1 MKPST
6 LALLLL
12 SHGALI
18 LLGGW
23 LAVLKKEADMP
34 APAPAPV
41 VVVQKTPSAGSAD
54 VNPNPIFRATG
65 ADFSAA
71 WDELMRLPRGSSG
84 EPGGASINFFIDWC
98 AVDPEGA
105 VQGLAR
111 LYAPR
116 FQHNYLSNASTYHGV
131 ELAPALAKHWR
142 SLDRMQD
149 YKVSFALGRSLSELA
164 KKDPEAAATLTRDLP
179 PGMREDVYSQ
189 LFDRQDLASIDRLL
203 KAMPSIESASSQEK
217 SSVWNAVVRAVD
229 TADSKRGLWD
239 WMAKV
244 TDPAARKVFA
254 TEGISKAY
262 KAEDWSGFFDA
273 VERMGEPAR
282 AEVRGVLKESTRN
295 TKYRPETLAAI
306 SAECQRHG
314 LENWVEEPA
323 TK

>member
-12 SHGALI
+12 SHGALV

-23 LAVLKKEADMP
+23 LPGMKKEADLP
-34 APAPAPV
+34 EPTPAPV
-41 VVVQKTPSAGSAD
+41 AVAKKAPLAGSAD
-54 VNPNPIFRATG
+54 TNPNPIFRATG

-71 WDELMRLPRGSSG
+71 WNELMRLPRGPSG

-111 LYAPR
+111 LYAPQ
-116 FQHNYLSNASTYHGV
+116 FQHNYLNNASTYHGA

-142 SLDRMQD
+142 SLDRMED
-149 YKVSFALGRSLSELA
+149 YKVSFVLGRSLNGLA
-164 KKDPEAAATLTRDLP
+164 KKDPESAAVLTRDLP
-179 PGMREDVYSQ
+179 SGMREDVYSQ

-203 KAMPSIESASSQEK
+203 KAMPSMDSATSQEK
-217 SSVWNAVVRAVD
+217 TRLWTAVVSAVD
-229 TADSKRGLWD
+229 TADSKLGLWD

-254 TEGISKAY
+254 SEGISKAY

-282 AEVRGVLKESTRN
+282 AEVRDVLRESTRN

-306 SAECQRHG
+306 SAECQQHG

-323 TK
+323 AK